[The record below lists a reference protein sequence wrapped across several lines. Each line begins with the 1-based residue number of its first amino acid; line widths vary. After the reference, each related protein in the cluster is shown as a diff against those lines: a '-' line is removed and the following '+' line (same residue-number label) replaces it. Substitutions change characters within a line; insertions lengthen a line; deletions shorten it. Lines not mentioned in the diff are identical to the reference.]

1 MVVPNSLKKIQ
12 MLYVNSLSKPN
23 ESENRVK
30 FVDNLHKKRL
40 KTASE
45 QALIGKNL

>member
-12 MLYVNSLSKPN
+12 MLYVKSLSKPN
-23 ESENRVK
+23 EGENSVK

-40 KTASE
+40 KTACL
-45 QALIGKNL
+45 QGVNGKNL

>member
-12 MLYVNSLSKPN
+12 MLYVKSLIKPN
-23 ESENRVK
+23 ENDNTVK

-40 KTASE
+40 ETAYLKE
-45 QALIGKNL
+45 IAAKIL